1 MTVNVALALYNDT
14 ESISYSYKFNRKKSF
29 KFKTQNISFLLYFI
43 IKACL
48 INLLPVSL
56 KLQN

>member
-1 MTVNVALALYNDT
+1 MTVNVALALYKDT

-48 INLLPVSL
+48 NLV
-56 KLQN
+56 